1 MCLKRLIKKM
11 STLEHFLF
19 NSDYPTEKIVHMHE
33 GRIEMSSGLTFY
45 RDYVNTHIPV
55 QLYTEGD
62 YKISGSDSVY
72 PFGMMGNNDETHVIT
87 TLGSFMYQGEC
98 WVSVVVAPFGE
109 AALGKTLSYRIWSYY
124 DEETAK
130 NTDIKMTTD
139 IAKPRIALT
148 SDDNYPKFVGSGYVT
163 QGQSYNHN
171 LGYIPI
177 TKTWSLV
184 ENSTFIL
191 PGGITV
197 TADAYVPQSY
207 VYFGDASSLYGWS
220 GDVVQVSNTQIITY
234 PPNPTEPDETVPSG
248 VYFRMYRI

>member
-1 MCLKRLIKKM
+1 M

-19 NSDYPTEKIVHMHE
+19 NSDYPTDKIVFMQE
-33 GRIEMSSGLTFY
+33 GKVELTTQFNWY
-45 RDYVNTHIPV
+45 YEFVNTHIPI

-72 PFGMMGNNDETHVIT
+72 PFGSMGSNDETHVFT
-87 TLGSFMYQGEC
+87 ALGSFMYQGEC
-98 WVSVVVAPFGE
+98 WIVVAVAALS
-109 AALGKTLSYRIWSYY
+109 AALGKTFSYRIWSYC

-130 NTDIKMTTD
+130 NTDIKTTTD

-171 LGYIPI
+171 LGFIPI
-177 TKTWSLV
+177 VKTWSLF
-184 ENSTFIL
+184 ENVSLTMPDGSTAVVDEYEPL
-191 PGGITV
+191 SC
-197 TADAYVPQSY
+197 AYL
-207 VYFGDASSLYGWS
+207 GDASTNSSS
-220 GDVVQVSNTQIITY
+220 GDVVQVSNTKIITY
-234 PPNPTEPDETVPSG
+234 PPNPIEPDESVPSR